1 MRKFTLIEVVIA
13 LTLLVG
19 GVLAAAQMMS
29 MGGNR
34 CARSET
40 EWNEQ
45 HMLSQ
50 AAEYFLLVEPRAD
63 LPERFFPFP
72 DYTARADYRLADQL
86 PPEVKNERGEWQLAV
101 MTVTLNYRGREVKS
115 LEMNR
120 IVRKKEL

>member
-1 MRKFTLIEVVIA
+1 MRKFTLIEVIVA

-29 MGGNR
+29 MGSNR
-34 CARSET
+34 CSRSET

-50 AAEYFLLVEPRAD
+50 AAEYFLLAEPCAD

-72 DYTARADYRLADQL
+72 EYSARADYRSADRL
-86 PPEVKNERGEWQLAV
+86 PPEVQNEKGEWQFMV
-101 MTVTLNYRGREVKS
+101 MTITLYHRGEKVKS

-120 IVRKKEL
+120 IVRKKDL